1 MSFKAKIPSFRE
13 INYQQNPRPC
23 LRAGPAQAGPRL
35 GSPTGAFRARWGCDH
50 LLVQTEVEEWSPIHD
65 ALIFRSR

>member
-23 LRAGPAQAGPRL
+23 FCAERVQAGPML
-35 GSPTGAFRARWGCDH
+35 SSPIDAFRAQRGCNPH
-50 LLVQTEVEEWSPIHD
+50 LLRQMEVEEWCPIHD
-65 ALIFRSR
+65 ALFF